1 MLLPPLRS
9 LCGKLSEAAFKE
21 KKLDERLYWLWL
33 QRGLGFG
40 ANAGSLLATYGS
52 AKAVYEAGSDDWRL
66 SGAFSEGFFGLK
78 SSGLERLGRNDI
90 HEGEKILE
98 YCENNYIK
106 IVTPQSELYPQKL
119 LKLANYPLVLFYRG
133 DISCLENAL
142 AIAVVGTRKPSAYG
156 IRAAEKLAFGL
167 AQSKSVIVSGGALGI
182 DSIAHKSAIKAGS
195 KTVLVMGCGHDTSY
209 LAENAALRE
218 EVTRHGAT
226 VTEYPPRTVV
236 GKGYF
241 PLRNRIISGISDGV
255 VIVEANLKS
264 GTLNTAA
271 HAKKQQREIFAVP
284 GDISSVSYAGSNK
297 LIIDGAKAVFS
308 AEDVLQH
315 FEFEAAAKKEL
326 SSVEPSVPFEGIDVF
341 PYGENKPIHDRRVV
355 KKAQKD
361 SGKPQ
366 KNEPVLK
373 NKEISLEGVSKN
385 AEMVYNVMKSGCT
398 SLDSITRESSL
409 PVRKVL
415 IALTELEIGG
425 YVSSTGG
432 NNYVC
437 RG

>member
-1 MLLPPLRS
+1 M
-9 LCGKLSEAAFKE
+9 
-21 KKLDERLYWLWL
+21 
-33 QRGLGFG
+33 
-40 ANAGSLLATYGS
+40 
-52 AKAVYEAGSDDWRL
+52 
-66 SGAFSEGFFGLK
+66 
-78 SSGLERLGRNDI
+78 
-90 HEGEKILE
+90 
-98 YCENNYIK
+98 
-106 IVTPQSELYPQKL
+106 
-119 LKLANYPLVLFYRG
+119 
-133 DISCLENAL
+133 
-142 AIAVVGTRKPSAYG
+142 
-156 IRAAEKLAFGL
+156 
-167 AQSKSVIVSGGALGI
+167 
-182 DSIAHKSAIKAGS
+182 
-195 KTVLVMGCGHDTSY
+195 
-209 LAENAALRE
+209 
-218 EVTRHGAT
+218 
-226 VTEYPPRTVV
+226 
-236 GKGYF
+236 
-241 PLRNRIISGISDGV
+241 

-341 PYGENKPIHDRRVV
+341 PYGENKPIYDRRVV

-385 AEMVYNVMKSGCT
+385 AEMVYNVMRSGCT

-409 PVRKVL
+409 PVRRVL

-437 RG
+437 RE

>member
-1 MLLPPLRS
+1 M
-9 LCGKLSEAAFKE
+9 
-21 KKLDERLYWLWL
+21 DERLYWLWL
-33 QRGLGFG
+33 QKGLGFG
-40 ANAGSLLATYGS
+40 ANVSSLLASYGS
-52 AKAVYEAGSDDWRL
+52 AKAVYDSGSDDWRL

-78 SSGLERLGRNDI
+78 SGGLERLEKTDI
-90 HEGEKILE
+90 KEGERILE
-98 YCENNYIK
+98 YCEKKFIK
-106 IVTPQSELYPQKL
+106 TVTPSSELYPKKL
-119 LKLANYPLVLFYRG
+119 LKLTNYPLILFYRG
-133 DISCLENAL
+133 DISCLESSL

-156 IRAAEKLAFGL
+156 IKAAEKLALGL
-167 AQSKSVIVSGGALGI
+167 AESGSVIVSGGALGI
-182 DSIAHKSAIKAGS
+182 DSVAHRSAIKANG
-195 KTVLVMGCGHDTSY
+195 KTVLVMGCGHDTRY

-226 VTEYPPRTVV
+226 VTEYPPCTAVLP
-236 GKGYF
+236 GFF
-241 PLRNRIISGISDGV
+241 PLRNRIISGLSDGV

-308 AEDVLQH
+308 AEDVLRR
-315 FEFEAAAKKEL
+315 FEIESAARGKL
-326 SSVEPSVPFEGIDVF
+326 SLSEPTVPFEGIDVF
-341 PYGENKPIHDRRVV
+341 PYGENAPKKDKHSV

-361 SGKPQ
+361 DITPQ
-366 KNEPVLK
+366 KNETILK
-373 NKEISLEGVSKN
+373 KSEISLEGVSKN
-385 AEMVYNVMKSGCT
+385 AVMVYNVMKSGCT
-398 SLDSITRESSL
+398 SLDMITRESAL

-425 YVSSTGG
+425 YVACEGG

-437 RG
+437 CG